1 MYLRAVE
8 QPTVDLPDPLSPPL
22 AANARLGRAIGR
34 SGYFTLAFGAIVGSG
49 WVVILGEWLRAAAP
63 GGIAVGILAGGLVM
77 VLVGLCYGELAARF
91 SSAGGEFLYT
101 LETFGRRA
109 GFLVAWFLTLYSIA
123 VCAFEAIACAW
134 LLRELV
140 PAINVGA
147 AYVVAGTPVGWDA
160 LVIGGIGSVAIG
172 SLHYAGARPAITFQN
187 MVTYGFLLVS
197 VVLIACGITR
207 GAIRN
212 LAPLWTTQS
221 NESWVMG
228 SLWVF
233 STCAFF
239 LNGWQTALHAIEERR
254 DTVSAQS
261 AVLSMVVGI
270 IAAAA
275 FYIAIVGASASAMPW
290 RSLVG
295 QDLPAVV
302 AFRALGMH
310 GILGTLVLVAATV
323 SLTKTWSAMTWVAS
337 RVIFAQAR
345 LGFLPSMLARVD
357 PRSGAP
363 RAAIVLV
370 VVLTGAGVALGR
382 GAILPIVD
390 MVAICLALSIILCI
404 AVLLRRRCIDAET
417 PSFRVP
423 GGMPVIFIALGG
435 AVAMIGIALLQPLI
449 HNTGRVPLE
458 WILLGAWAV
467 IGLVVSMF
475 TTGIH
480 TDDVDEAKLCAYRD
494 N

>member
-1 MYLRAVE
+1 MGPSFTRRTNHTTADSRSAV
-8 QPTVDLPDPLSPPL
+8 SGS
-22 AANARLGRAIGR
+22 LGRAIGR

-63 GGIAVGILAGGLVM
+63 GGIACGILAGGLVM

-140 PAINVGA
+140 PPINVGA
-147 AYVVAGTPVGWDA
+147 AYIVAGTPVGWDA
-160 LVIGGIGSVAIG
+160 LVIGGVGSVAIG
-172 SLHYAGARPAITFQN
+172 SLHYAGARSAITFQN
-187 MVTYGFLLVS
+187 VVTYGFLLVS
-197 VVLIACGITR
+197 VILIASGVTY

-212 LAPLWTTQS
+212 LTPLWITQS
-221 NESWVMG
+221 NESWIMG

-254 DTVSAQS
+254 DTITARS

-270 IAAAA
+270 MAAAV
-275 FYIAIVGASASAMPW
+275 FYIAIVGASASAVPW

-295 QDLPAVV
+295 QDLPAMV

-310 GILGTLVLVAATV
+310 GVLGTVVLIAATV

-337 RVIFAQAR
+337 RVVFAQAR
-345 LGFLPSMLARVD
+345 LGFLPPVLARVD

-370 VVLTGAGVALGR
+370 VVLTGVGIALGR

-390 MVAICLALSIILCI
+390 MVSICLALSIILCL
-404 AVLLRRRCIDAET
+404 AVLLRRRRIDAET
-417 PSFRVP
+417 PSFVVP
-423 GGMPVIFIALGG
+423 GGMPAILLALVG
-435 AVAMIGIALLQPLI
+435 AVAMVGIALLQPLI
-449 HNTGRVPLE
+449 HNTGKVPLE

-467 IGLVVSMF
+467 IGVVVSLF
-475 TTGIH
+475 AAGTRAA
-480 TDDVDEAKLCAYRD
+480 DVDGAKLCAYRD

>member
-1 MYLRAVE
+1 VGTPNPGAR
-8 QPTVDLPDPLSPPL
+8 PSPASP
-22 AANARLGRAIGR
+22 RLGRAIGR
-34 SGYFTLAFGAIVGSG
+34 SGYFTLAFGAVVGSG
-49 WVVILGEWLRAAAP
+49 WVVILGDWLRVAAP
-63 GGIAVGILAGGLVM
+63 GGTAVGFLAGGLVM
-77 VLVGLCYGELAARF
+77 VLIGLCYGELAARF

-134 LLRELV
+134 LLRELI
-140 PAINVGA
+140 PTINVGT
-147 AYVVAGTPVGWDA
+147 AYTVAGTPVGWDA
-160 LVIGGIGSVAIG
+160 LVIGGVGSLAIG
-172 SLHYAGARPAITFQN
+172 SLHYAGARSAITFQN
-187 MVTYGFLLVS
+187 LVTYGFLLVS
-197 VVLIACGITR
+197 VLLIACGLTR

-221 NESWVMG
+221 NESWVIG

-239 LNGWQTALHAIEERR
+239 LNGWQTALHAIEERKVNVTTR
-254 DTVSAQS
+254 S
-261 AVLSMVVGI
+261 AVLSMVIGI
-270 IAAAA
+270 LAAAA
-275 FYIAIVGASASAMPW
+275 FYIAIVAACASAMPW

-302 AFRALGMH
+302 AFRALGLH
-310 GILGTLVLVAATV
+310 GILGTVVLVAATV

-345 LGFLPSMLARVD
+345 LGFLPSVLARVD

-363 RAAIVLV
+363 RAAIVFV
-370 VVLTGAGVALGR
+370 VLLTGAGLALGR

-404 AVLLRRRCIDAET
+404 AVLLRRRHVDTEI
-417 PSFRVP
+417 PSFTVP
-423 GGMPVIFIALGG
+423 GGTPVIVIALVG
-435 AVAMIGIALLQPLI
+435 AGAMIGVALVQPLI
-449 HNTGRVPLE
+449 HNTGKVPVE
-458 WILLGAWAV
+458 WILLAAWGA
-467 IGLVVSMF
+467 IGLLVSAF
-475 TTGIH
+475 TTHVRVPATQTSTGKAQDGSPERRI
-480 TDDVDEAKLCAYRD
+480 
-494 N
+494 